1 MVHQKI
7 KKSQSSL
14 GSVVFMIM
22 LCMAI
27 FYGGF
32 LWIES
37 NAEESGR
44 QIDAL
49 YNDSFTSLQLEQ
61 ANLSNT
67 IQGMRN
73 GASNLTEAD
82 ASFGSAWNGL
92 KGLANVF
99 KLPLNLVSVGWQT
112 VQLTLAPVTS
122 LLPSWAA
129 PLIEIG
135 VVAFIILIIIA
146 IFKGD
151 SKIIN

>member
-14 GSVVFMIM
+14 GLVIFSIIF
-22 LCMAI
+22 CMAI

-32 LWIES
+32 KWIES

-44 QIDAL
+44 PIDAI
-49 YNDSFTSLQLEQ
+49 YNDSFTNLQTEQ
-61 ANLSNT
+61 ETLSST

-73 GASNLTEAD
+73 GAANLTEAD

-92 KGLANVF
+92 KGLANIF

-112 VQLTLAPVTS
+112 VQVTLSPLTS
-122 LLPSWAA
+122 LFPSWAM

-135 VVAFIILIIIA
+135 IVAFIILIIIA